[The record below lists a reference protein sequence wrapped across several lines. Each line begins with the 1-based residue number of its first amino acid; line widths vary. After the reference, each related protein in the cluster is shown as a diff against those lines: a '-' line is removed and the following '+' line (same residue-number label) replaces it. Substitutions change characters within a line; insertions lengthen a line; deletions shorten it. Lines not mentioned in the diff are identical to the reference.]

1 MAALLAN
8 LAPFAGI
15 LIVGALFAV
24 GHHRWG
30 RA

>member
-1 MAALLAN
+1 MFPFLAN
-8 LAPFAGI
+8 LTPFACI